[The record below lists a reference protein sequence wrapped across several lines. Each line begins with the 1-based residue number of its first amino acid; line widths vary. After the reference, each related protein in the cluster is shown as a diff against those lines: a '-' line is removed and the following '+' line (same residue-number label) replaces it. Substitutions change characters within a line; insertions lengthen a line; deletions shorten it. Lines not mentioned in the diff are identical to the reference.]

1 MEKKKR
7 GEKGS
12 EVGGGS
18 YGGPVARAEREK
30 GVQGSAPHGEENG
43 GEGAGLS
50 DVDRHGTNV
59 ATPGCSDRGGRHT
72 PRERGGAAATGED
85 GEAR

>member
-18 YGGPVARAEREK
+18 IGGSVARAERKK
-30 GVQGSAPHGEENG
+30 GVQGSAPHGGKNG
-43 GEGAGLS
+43 REGVGLS
-50 DVDRHGTNV
+50 DVDRHGTDTV
-59 ATPGCSDRGGRHT
+59 GGTRLA
-72 PRERGGAAATGED
+72 GAG
-85 GEAR
+85 ARLRQGRTAGRDDAGASG